1 MRDEFGVSFF
11 AFLLLEIDIRTIDY
25 RLLQNDQLL
34 KTMNSKEKPRDVAGE
49 SAPTYPRLYRG
60 FERLLE
66 LGLES

>member
-34 KTMNSKEKPRDVAGE
+34 KTMNSKQKIPAQFGE
-49 SAPTYPRLYRG
+49 DSAVM
-60 FERLLE
+60 
-66 LGLES
+66 